1 MFLTHRCTLITLI
14 SWTLSLFMSSVA
26 HAHLMAAQHGTL
38 NIVDDGVYMVL
49 SLPISAFAG
58 VDDNNDGRVSMIEF
72 NNHRGAIVEMVRHN
86 VTLSDAQT
94 NGHLQ
99 GILLS
104 PVTAHDTAG
113 GPISQLTVM
122 GQFTLNDTDE
132 PLLFKVGLYGIQAAE
147 QVLKI
152 TATRTRQKQKT
163 VFELTPVAS
172 SGVIF
177 PYSTLPRQKP
187 VAWHL

>member
-1 MFLTHRCTLITLI
+1 MFLSQRYTLITLI
-14 SWTLSLFMSSVA
+14 SWTLSLFMGSVA

-49 SLPISAFAG
+49 SLPISAFSG
-58 VDDNNDGRVSMIEF
+58 VDDNNDGKVSMIEF
-72 NNHRGAIVEMVRHN
+72 NSHRGAIVEMVRQN
-86 VTLSDAQT
+86 ITLSDAQT
-94 NGHLQ
+94 TGQLQ

-122 GQFTLNDTDE
+122 GQFILNDTDDT
-132 PLLFKVGLYGIQAAE
+132 LIFNVGLYGIQATE
-147 QVLKI
+147 HVLRI
-152 TATRTRQKQKT
+152 TATRTGHEQRT

-177 PYSTLPRQKP
+177 PDSTLPRQKP